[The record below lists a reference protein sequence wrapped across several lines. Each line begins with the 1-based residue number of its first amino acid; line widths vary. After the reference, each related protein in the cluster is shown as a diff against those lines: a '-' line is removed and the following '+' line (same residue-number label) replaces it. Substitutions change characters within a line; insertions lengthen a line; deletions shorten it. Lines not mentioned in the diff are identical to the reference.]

1 MKAVIYARYSCDRQ
15 NEQSIEGQLHEC
27 YAYAEKHGITVVKEY
42 IDRALSGRSAEHRTA
57 FQQMIQEFLTDQYTD
72 IRAADCAFFQPADRP
87 RDVSV
92 FRNLQFDR
100 LIHAEPSQGTSHPI
114 PPQEIS

>member
-1 MKAVIYARYSCDRQ
+1 MLCSQIILETHPKDKNAKKTGSV
-15 NEQSIEGQLHEC
+15 
-27 YAYAEKHGITVVKEY
+27 
-42 IDRALSGRSAEHRTA
+42 RTSHA
-57 FQQMIQEFLTDQYTD
+57 PYPSLTEFLTDQYTD

-114 PPQEIS
+114 QPQEIS